1 MPRANLSQAAVVD
14 AAARLADRD
23 GAAAVTVSSVAR
35 EVGVKPASL
44 YEHVDGLS
52 ALLDGAHVLS
62 SNTVATMGDNHVG
75 ALHAGALVSALPERS
90 NDFRPTADGRG
101 RWGLGFL
108 INLDK
113 HPGGRAEGSLAWAG
127 LYNTYFWID
136 PASDVAGVLL
146 TQVLPFADPQ
156 VLSVFADFER
166 AVYALAAES
175 S

>member
-1 MPRANLSQAAVVD
+1 MTLARRQTGGMLFQEVSRDPSPVTTFSGGGGLWSTANDYSRFMRMWLN
-14 AAARLADRD
+14 D
-23 GAAAVTVSSVAR
+23 GV
-35 EVGVKPASL
+35 
-44 YEHVDGLS
+44 
-52 ALLDGAHVLS
+52 LDGARVLS
-62 SNTVATMGDNHVG
+62 SDTVATMGDNHVG
-75 ALHAGALVSALPERS
+75 TIHAGPIVSALPERS

-113 HPGGRAEGSLAWAG
+113 QPGRRPAGSLAWAG

-136 PASDVAGVLL
+136 PVSDVAGVLL